1 LLFLKPAAAT
11 AMDDHAGLPVSCAA
25 VSHVMNFMML
35 AGEGARSRELPV
47 WAAAQQLQ
55 DGGGEQQAHAQ
66 LVQLAHCC
74 RCH

>member
-1 LLFLKPAAAT
+1 MQGCQYLVLLSFLK
-11 AMDDHAGLPVSCAA
+11 
-25 VSHVMNFMML
+25 HVL
-35 AGEGARSRELPV
+35 AGEGARSRELPI

-74 RCH
+74 WCH

>member
-1 LLFLKPAAAT
+1 MGDQVKL
-11 AMDDHAGLPVSCAA
+11 HVCCAA
-25 VSHVMNFMML
+25 IIHVMNFMML
-35 AGEGARSRELPV
+35 AGEGTGSRKLPI

-74 RCH
+74 WCH